1 MKSHAFKTIT
11 LLSLF
16 IILAAAPAYAQSAD
30 NIVLKVPF
38 SFVVGKKTLPAGEY
52 TVKRALSTRLTL
64 IRNAGGHREYTTIL
78 TMLVPPETMTLAA
91 KLIFHRYGDQYF
103 LHQVWTPGNERGGQL
118 FESRAELELAKSAS
132 EVQRVSIIAA
142 R

>member
-64 IRNAGGHREYTTIL
+64 IRNAGGRRECTTVL

-118 FESRAELELAKSAS
+118 FESRAELALAKSGS
-132 EVQRVSIIAA
+132 EVQRVSVIAA